1 SDSQNELSTMSDEM
15 LRKTD
20 NDEQVK
26 NIDAMLDKLVKKIE
40 SKSPEV
46 LEKEP
51 SIFKRMMNKGK
62 EVLSEHIKEF
72 NSINAEVDKIKNEIV
87 KTNDAIQSDNELLE
101 DFFNINRNYY
111 YDITNEIASAEL
123 KKDEIIKSVIPEL
136 EEASQYGS
144 KESFQK
150 LQDAKD
156 GVNTLDKKITDLMS
170 TRAVAVQSG
179 MTIRMMQNMNND
191 LTSKLSNAV
200 TQSIPL
206 WKNQLTQNIAL
217 ARQRSAVKAANSLQ
231 QLTEEMIVD
240 NAEKTKYNAT
250 HLAKSDGQGIASVES
265 LQEAQDRLNEA
276 VQETIRIND
285 ENARKRQTEKEK
297 LKAMTHN
304 RNQYSTTSLKHFAA
318 QPSMKSLE
326 KPNAETS
333 NDETQDE
340 VNEQLHTH

>member
-1 SDSQNELSTMSDEM
+1 MTNDIVKYNQSNAIQELDLKDVTKSEAEIIEGANQIDIFNNDSILTIGSDSQNELSTMSDEM

-123 KKDEIIKSVIPEL
+123 KKDEILKSVIPEL
-136 EEASQYGS
+136 EEASQDGS
-144 KESFQK
+144 NESFQK

-170 TRAVAVQSG
+170 TRAVAGQSG
-179 MTIRMMQNMNND
+179 KTIRMTPNMN
-191 LTSKLSNAV
+191 
-200 TQSIPL
+200 
-206 WKNQLTQNIAL
+206 
-217 ARQRSAVKAANSLQ
+217 
-231 QLTEEMIVD
+231 TE
-240 NAEKTKYNAT
+240 
-250 HLAKSDGQGIASVES
+250 
-265 LQEAQDRLNEA
+265 
-276 VQETIRIND
+276 
-285 ENARKRQTEKEK
+285 
-297 LKAMTHN
+297 
-304 RNQYSTTSLKHFAA
+304 
-318 QPSMKSLE
+318 
-326 KPNAETS
+326 
-333 NDETQDE
+333 
-340 VNEQLHTH
+340 